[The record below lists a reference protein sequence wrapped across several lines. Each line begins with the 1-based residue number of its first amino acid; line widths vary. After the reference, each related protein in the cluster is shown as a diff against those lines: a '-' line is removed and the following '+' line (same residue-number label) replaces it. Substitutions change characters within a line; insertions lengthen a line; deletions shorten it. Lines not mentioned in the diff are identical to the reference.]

1 MNEDLK
7 SAIEISDE
15 DVAVYRVD
23 LPDHRAMES
32 HAHAQGQLFS
42 LESGLSIVETAAGSW
57 MFPPRRCGW
66 IPAGHQHSVRSSGLV
81 SGWLL
86 YLAAPLC
93 QALPKKPMV
102 LALSPLLENLVLR
115 IASWEKATPPE
126 RSRKSLLQVLVDEIC
141 MAQEEP
147 LHLPMPIDPRFSQLV
162 EQLVKAPEMDRPL
175 GEWARWLGM
184 SERSLQRNFQR
195 EVGMSIGQWRQ
206 QLRILIGLEKL
217 TEGLSVT
224 DTCFAVGYNNVSA
237 FIKTFKRTVGVPPL
251 EYIKKQRKSPQKI
264 GPLLTEFHPA
274 TSRASRA
281 SRGRTA

>member
-7 SAIEISDE
+7 SAGEMSDE

-23 LPDHRAMES
+23 LPDHRAIES
-32 HAHAQGQLFS
+32 HAHAQGQLFC
-42 LESGLSIVETAAGSW
+42 LESGLSIVETSAGSW

-66 IPAGHQHSVRSSGLV
+66 IPAGHLHSVRSGGLV

-102 LALSPLLENLVLR
+102 LALCPLLEHLVLR
-115 IASWEKATPPE
+115 IASWEKSGPPE
-126 RSRKSLLQVLVDEIC
+126 PSRKNLVQVLVDELC

-147 LHLPMPIDPRFSQLV
+147 LHLPMPIDPRLRQLV
-162 EQLVKAPEMDRPL
+162 EQLVKAPEMDRSL

-206 QLRILIGLEKL
+206 QSRILIGLEKL
-217 TEGLSVT
+217 TEGMSVT

-251 EYIKKQRKSPQKI
+251 EYIKKHRS
-264 GPLLTEFHPA
+264 H
-274 TSRASRA
+274 TSAR
-281 SRGRTA
+281 